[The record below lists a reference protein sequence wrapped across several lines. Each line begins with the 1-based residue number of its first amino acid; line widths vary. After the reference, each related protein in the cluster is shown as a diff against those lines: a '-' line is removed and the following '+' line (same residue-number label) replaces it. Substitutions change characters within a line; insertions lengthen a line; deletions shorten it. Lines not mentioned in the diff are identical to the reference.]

1 MKVLIIDD
9 DVVLA
14 GVLREG
20 LSEEGHV
27 VAVEHDGISGELAA
41 QSGDHD
47 AIVLD
52 VMIPGKS
59 GFAVLSSLRK
69 SGFRTPVLMLTARDT
84 ATDAITG
91 LDGGA
96 DDYLRKPF
104 AFGEL
109 LARLRSIT
117 RREPAPP
124 RLELR
129 VEDVVLDLATRRV
142 TRAGTEIQMTA
153 REVAYLEY
161 FMRNAGLLVTR
172 TMIEAA
178 LWTDDAEVTS
188 NVIDVYVRRLRTKLT
203 NNSLPSLLHTV
214 RGAGYRFGLL
224 R

>member
-1 MKVLIIDD
+1 MKVLIVED

-14 GVLREG
+14 GFLREG

-27 VAVEHDGISGELAA
+27 VSVEHDGISGELAA
-41 QSGDHD
+41 QSGEHD

-52 VMIPGKS
+52 VMIPEKS

-84 ATDAITG
+84 AADAITG

-117 RREPAPP
+117 RREPSPP

-142 TRAGTEIQMTA
+142 TRAGAEIQMTA

-161 FMRNAGLLVTR
+161 FMRNAGLLITR
-172 TMIEAA
+172 NMIEAA

-188 NVIDVYVRRLRTKLT
+188 NVIDVYVRRLRRKLT
-203 NNSLPSLLHTV
+203 NDSRPSLLHTV
-214 RGAGYRFGLL
+214 RGAGYRFGL
-224 R
+224 

>member
-1 MKVLIIDD
+1 MKVLIVDD
-9 DVVLA
+9 DIVLA
-14 GVLREG
+14 GLLREG
-20 LSEEGHV
+20 LSEEGYV

-41 QSGDHD
+41 QSGEHD

-52 VMIPGKS
+52 VMIPGKN

-69 SGFRTPVLMLTARDT
+69 GGFRTPVLMLTARDT
-84 ATDAITG
+84 AADAITG

-117 RREPAPP
+117 RREPSPP

-161 FMRNAGLLVTR
+161 FMRNAGLLITR
-172 TMIEAA
+172 AMIEAA
-178 LWTDDAEVTS
+178 LWSDDAEVTS
-188 NVIDVYVRRLRTKLT
+188 NVIDVYVRRLRAKLT
-203 NNSLPSLLHTV
+203 SKSRPSLLHTV
-214 RGAGYRFGLL
+214 RGSGYRFGLL